1 MRLSSVSGV
10 LNKTLLQEKTK
21 SNFWHCYNMSQ
32 PKILQIIAA
41 DVLSYTGSEPC
52 TRDQKPQSSSCNF
65 HESQIQTFGDSPILG
80 QKKFKSKHPHNYKN
94 IRVAWLDVSTKGR
107 KP

>member
-21 SNFWHCYNMSQ
+21 SNFWHGYNMSQ

-41 DVLSYTGSEPC
+41 DVQPC

-80 QKKFKSKHPHNYKN
+80 QIFSNQNTHAVIK
-94 IRVAWLDVSTKGR
+94 I
-107 KP
+107 